1 MPNQNNNEKYQ
12 AKRKEPKTS
21 NSKNDRSSSKDV
33 NKKIGKMAS
42 KAAANYFTGGK
53 GG

>member
-21 NSKNDRSSSKDV
+21 NSKNDRSSSK
-33 NKKIGKMAS
+33 AS
-42 KAAANYFTGGK
+42 SNAL
-53 GG
+53 